1 MVYELQETRWLS
13 AARQLHFI
21 LSKILDNKET
31 DKRDIVARM
40 TSLREGMYLT
50 YVHIYYVGEE
60 QPSLE

>member
-31 DKRDIVARM
+31 EKRDIVARM
-40 TSLREGMYLT
+40 TSLRAGMYLT
-50 YVHIYYVGEE
+50 HICMYVGEKRHC
-60 QPSLE
+60 LE